1 VSFSIYLFSIPYIK
15 TITVDKMLSN
25 SCKNKEEEERNAN
38 LWRLIRTNKKNYKAV
53 LDDKYLVLRTIG
65 DGRYAK

>member
-1 VSFSIYLFSIPYIK
+1 
-15 TITVDKMLSN
+15 MLSN
-25 SCKNKEEEERNAN
+25 NCKNKEEEERNAN